1 MPKHRQDLNEAEEP
15 SLEQDFYGLF
25 TSTRAAF
32 DSEIAYQKARAALA
46 AKLVMRIA
54 GLVALALAL
63 LFFVLMALIVG
74 GLLGLAAWLGPWVAT
89 GIMVALLLIITI
101 WSALRAKRAVG
112 KFAALFSPSEPDA

>member
-1 MPKHRQDLNEAEEP
+1 MIGGLMPKHRQDLNEAEEP

-54 GLVALALAL
+54 GLVALAWLCVFCVDGADCGDCWAL
-63 LFFVLMALIVG
+63 RHG
-74 GLLGLAAWLGPWVAT
+74 WGLGPPRAS
-89 GIMVALLLIITI
+89 
-101 WSALRAKRAVG
+101 WSLCC
-112 KFAALFSPSEPDA
+112 